1 MKINI
6 GPSDH
11 WVDIAETLFPSK
23 EMYNWLCEE
32 ITETLVEI
40 FDYEQELIQNL
51 FSIVEA
57 VCKSVALGAKSHTSR
72 VRLPFDLI
80 HSKLL
85 SESKNSNLVHDF
97 MNVSES
103 RGLFMVDGKWLDF
116 THQLLFEE
124 SVLVSASEN
133 EQLILAKK
141 LPSIDFRKNAQD
153 LRRTTWDKDEH
164 LMKNEILGVLGDWN
178 GYLLSYHPTCV
189 SKNSVLSDSW
199 DKWVDFAL
207 ENIEIEIDDGEYNEN
222 SEKREIMSS
231 YLSNP
236 DKKRPLLLNGAPGTG
251 KTYFAMKFLPR
262 NIMENRHK
270 ATTRKW
276 RYYTRNDALSDSF
289 NNLLESRIHS

>member
-1 MKINI
+1 MAIYADRWSNNPKSNIKLNEKFFSKLSDFFLNFMKINI

-11 WVDIAETLFPSK
+11 WVDIAETLFPSE

-133 EQLILAKK
+133 EQLI
-141 LPSIDFRKNAQD
+141 S
-153 LRRTTWDKDEH
+153 RR
-164 LMKNEILGVLGDWN
+164 N
-178 GYLLSYHPTCV
+178 Y
-189 SKNSVLSDSW
+189 
-199 DKWVDFAL
+199 
-207 ENIEIEIDDGEYNEN
+207 
-222 SEKREIMSS
+222 
-231 YLSNP
+231 
-236 DKKRPLLLNGAPGTG
+236 
-251 KTYFAMKFLPR
+251 R
-262 NIMENRHK
+262 N
-270 ATTRKW
+270 
-276 RYYTRNDALSDSF
+276 
-289 NNLLESRIHS
+289 